1 MTLINVALQSNGSIA
16 SASDYWDGFAPDGRI
31 NNGIL
36 IGNEGWHSKT
46 GSGDKWVKIELKN
59 IYPVSIFKIYSTNR
73 DTSYFP
79 KNFSIE
85 VSINDVSYTTVYT
98 SSGDVTNI
106 WNSTDTQNNEI
117 KISSTNAKY
126 IKLYMPSVSYYI
138 YINEFEI
145 YTNTSKFLI
154 KQGTSFYSIKPE
166 FYDDTTSHNF
176 TPLSLTSGNAYP
188 NANDY
193 TNNGFDDVSTLC
205 TSTTVGSDT
214 FRPVDKF
221 GETKVTGA
229 TFTTADNKT
238 YTVNPN
244 TNVSFKQGSV
254 ICYSDGNVVTPD
266 NIDYV
271 NGTVT
276 FNTAQTGTM
285 TFDYIYMY
293 KFKIMM
299 YRPS

>member
-1 MTLINVALQSNGSIA
+1 MAQYGIQWDSNALSG
-16 SASDYWDGFAPDGRI
+16 
-31 NNGIL
+31 
-36 IGNEGWHSKT
+36 T
-46 GSGDKWVKIELKN
+46 GQ
-59 IYPVSIFKIYSTNR
+59 VSWIITI
-73 DTSYFP
+73 P
-79 KNFSIE
+79 P
-85 VSINDVSYTTVYT
+85 
-98 SSGDVTNI
+98 
-106 WNSTDTQNNEI
+106 
-117 KISSTNAKY
+117 AKY
-126 IKLYMPSVSYYI
+126 
-138 YINEFEI
+138 
-145 YTNTSKFLI
+145 LI
-154 KQGTSFYSIKPE
+154 KQNNQYYSIKSE
-166 FYDDTTSHNF
+166 FYTNGNYS
-176 TPLSLTSGNAYP
+176 PLTLTSGNTYP
-188 NANDY
+188 NNNDY
-193 TNNGFDDVSTLC
+193 NNNGFDDVSTLC